1 MSNKAKEV
9 KFEAGLDIKRYADEE
24 GKWIIEGIATTAD
37 LDVDGLYISEEA
49 LIGAQD
55 DLRKYTTLLYNH
67 DRDKEIGKIMEVKYL
82 PEQRAL
88 WIKALISKTVP
99 DIWKKVNEEVLNK
112 FSVSGTAL
120 DFTEKFIKGLDKTVQ
135 YVNQMRLFET
145 SLVTVPA
152 DASARTLA
160 FYVEKSMS
168 ENKKENS
175 NMAKGKKAEKK
186 IEKGQDEDK
195 KIEKAGEEDGTLARD
210 QKSLDILM
218 SSVTDALGSEDR
230 GVQVDALRSALD
242 FLKALEATD
251 GTGKQ
256 DVAKSLTLDD
266 IVKGVDGVFEARFN
280 DIKETVVALSKST
293 KEAVDADETIKKSAV
308 NEDVNE
314 DGSVKGEDEDED
326 DEVERSAGEDKEV
339 KEEKKELKIEKSA
352 EKEDEKDTEIAEL
365 KRGIADLGKMLK
377 DNLPIR
383 KGLGSESHKEDE
395 RGEKSEESD
404 DITRSE
410 KYKEANPF
418 DKLDMFLDQHI
429 PSTKKT
435 ESKEE

>member
-55 DLRKYTTLLYNH
+55 DLRRYTTLLYNH

-175 NMAKGKKAEKK
+175 NMAKGKKK
-186 IEKGQDEDK
+186 IEKSQDEDK
-195 KIEKAGEEDGTLARD
+195 KIEKAGDEEGILARD

-242 FLKALEATD
+242 FLKALEATE
-251 GTGKQ
+251 GTGKEL
-256 DVAKSLTLDD
+256 AKSLTLAD

-326 DEVERSAGEDKEV
+326 EDVERSAGTDE

-352 EKEDEKDTEIAEL
+352 EKEDSKDTEIAEL
-365 KRGIADLGKMLK
+365 KRSIADLGKMLK

-383 KGLGSESHKEDE
+383 KGLGAEDHKEDT
-395 RGEKSEESD
+395 RGTESEEDTD

-418 DKLDMFLDQHI
+418 DKLDMFLDKHI
-429 PSTKKT
+429 PSEKKT
-435 ESKEE
+435 NEKE

>member
-1 MSNKAKEV
+1 MSNEV
-9 KFEAGLDIKRYADEE
+9 KFNADLEIKRFADEE

-160 FYVEKSMS
+160 FYVEKSMG

-175 NMAKGKKAEKK
+175 NMADKKKATKK
-186 IEKGQDEDK
+186 IEKSQEEEVK
-195 KIEKAGEEDGTLARD
+195 VIEKEAGEGEAVLARD
-210 QKSLDILM
+210 QKALDILM
-218 SSVTDALGSEDR
+218 TSVNDALGSEDR

-242 FLKALEATD
+242 FLKALEATTTD
-251 GTGKQ
+251 VS
-256 DVAKSLTLDD
+256 VAKSLTLDD

-280 DIKETVVALSKST
+280 DIKETVVELSKST
-293 KEAVDADETIKKSAV
+293 KEAVDKDAEIKKSA
-308 NEDVNE
+308 EKTE
-314 DGSVKGEDEDED
+314 EKG
-326 DEVERSAGEDKEV
+326 
-339 KEEKKELKIEKSA
+339 EKKELKIEKSA
-352 EKEDEKDTEIAEL
+352 EVKEEKKEEKKIEKSAEKEVDAKDEKIAEL
-365 KRGIADLGKMLK
+365 TRSLETLEKTVK

-383 KGLGSESHKEDE
+383 KGLGAEDHKEDK
-395 RGEKSEESD
+395 RGTKTEESD

-410 KYKEANPF
+410 KYKSANPY
-418 DKLDMFLDQHI
+418 DKLDMFLTDNI
-429 PSTKKT
+429 KEPSD
-435 ESKEE
+435 EE

>member
-1 MSNKAKEV
+1 MSNKEV
-9 KFEAGLDIKRYADEE
+9 KFNAGLDIKRYADDG

-49 LIGAQD
+49 LIGAEN
-55 DLRKYTTLLYNH
+55 DLKKYTTLLYNH
-67 DRDKEIGKIMEVKYL
+67 DRDKEIGKILDVKYL

-88 WIKALISKTVP
+88 WIKCLISKTVP

-160 FYVEKSMS
+160 FYVEKSMG
-168 ENKKENS
+168 ENKKENGD
-175 NMAKGKKAEKK
+175 MPKKKTEKK
-186 IEKGQDEDK
+186 IEKSQDEEK
-195 KIEKAGEEDGTLARD
+195 KIEKAGDGENVLARD
-210 QKSLDILM
+210 QKALEILIGN
-218 SSVTDALGSEDR
+218 VTDALSSEER
-230 GVQVDALRSALD
+230 GVQVEALRSALD
-242 FLKALEATD
+242 FLKGVEATTAD
-251 GTGKQ
+251 PSI
-256 DVAKSLTLDD
+256 AKSLTLEDV
-266 IVKGVDGVFEARFN
+266 VKGVEGVFEAKFE

-293 KEAVDADETIKKSAV
+293 KEAVDKDAEIKKSA
-308 NEDVNE
+308 
-314 DGSVKGEDEDED
+314 GET
-326 DEVERSAGEDKEV
+326 
-339 KEEKKELKIEKSA
+339 EEKEELKIEKKEELEIEKSA
-352 EKEDEKDTEIAEL
+352 EPDAKDEKIASLERSIGEL
-365 KRGIADLGKMLK
+365 TKVVK
-377 DNLPIR
+377 DNMPIR
-383 KGLGSESHKEDE
+383 KGQGAEEHKEDK
-395 RGEKSEESD
+395 RGIEKNEDST

-429 PSTKKT
+429 PGEETSD
-435 ESKEE
+435 KE